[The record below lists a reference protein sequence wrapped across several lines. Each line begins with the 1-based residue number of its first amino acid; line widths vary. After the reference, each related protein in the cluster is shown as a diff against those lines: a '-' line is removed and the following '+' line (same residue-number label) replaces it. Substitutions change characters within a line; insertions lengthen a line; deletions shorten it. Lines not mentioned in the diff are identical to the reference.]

1 MKEPSQKQI
10 IVSMSSD
17 NKNNFMNK
25 SNACVSNMNRVL
37 KNIKSNVLVDFIC
50 TDIAGII
57 VVTNKVASS
66 LDLQTIEQY
75 IKDVNY
81 ININKVDSPRLSQ

>member
-81 ININKVDSPRLSQ
+81 ININKVDSPMLSQ